1 MGKFIMTKRLNGEF
15 QFNLKSN
22 NGLVILTSEGYT
34 TKASCENGIESVK
47 RYAAD
52 DSNFERRVSADR
64 KTYFNIKAPNGQV
77 IGTSQMYGS
86 DFACDK
92 GIASVKSNAAN
103 AVVEDKTSNR
113 LAARVSSII

>member
-1 MGKFIMTKRLNGEF
+1 MGKFTITKRTNGEF

-34 TKASCENGIESVK
+34 TKANCENGIESVK
-47 RYAAD
+47 RYSQD
-52 DSNFERRVSADR
+52 ESNFDRMVSKDR
-64 KTYFNIKAPNGQV
+64 KIYFNIKAPNGQI

-92 GIASVKSNAAN
+92 GIASVKNNAAE
-103 AVVEDKTSNR
+103 ARIEDKSNSR
-113 LAARVSSII
+113 LLRQSLPV